1 MNTVL
6 IKYHS
11 FMSFAFWFLP
21 YQVKQKEVLVS
32 STTAQNIK
40 IKSNVYEGTATKI
53 NKYLSYLYRYLM
65 MALATWWLFPHVQ
78 ANKHMMFFGLIIG
91 MFFPLAMVS
100 LDRFS
105 AKKYIKIFGVAVAAV
120 ALITAG
126 FLYGADFGAKT
137 LAISIHYS
145 FFFYLVYAFVLDLIN
160 FKNRDLYCVCEQRI
174 LFYKG

>member
-1 MNTVL
+1 METSL

-53 NKYLSYLYRYLM
+53 NKYLSYLYRYLFLV
-65 MALATWWLFPHVQ
+65 LAAVWLFPYIQ
-78 ANKHMMFFGLIIG
+78 ADKHMMFFGLIIG
-91 MFFPLAMVS
+91 MFTPLAMVN
-100 LDRFS
+100 LDEFS
-105 AKKYIKIFGVAVAAV
+105 AKKYVVGFGVAVAAV
-120 ALITAG
+120 ALIAAG
-126 FLYGADFGAKT
+126 ILHGADFGAKT

-145 FFFYLVYAFVLDLIN
+145 FFFYLVYAFVLDFIN
-160 FKNRDLYCVCEQRI
+160 FKNKDLYCVCDQKI